1 MSQDDDNIGNS
12 SIKLN
17 NVSKP
22 SQNLLQIWIQKHAD
36 LLANERKVEQDEARL
51 LLSNCPPKQLER
63 HGLAILGLGV
73 LSISVGLGGKTLIEL
88 ERPIAFHSSST
99 FPPHQ
104 LRPGDIVQIEDNGLD
119 PTQQGGK
126 SAKSKSAKS
135 KSNDGDA
142 NHAADQGL
150 GGVVFRVT
158 DTKIIVAASSKGLD
172 PSDLPPRIR
181 VVKVAND
188 STFDRM
194 EWTLTRLAKA
204 LNISVKTAKRNFDAE
219 SSDEEDGKT
228 EAAGQ
233 DSAVIPSTSNS
244 SGPPSTLISA
254 LVGQTAPKWKD
265 WPEEEELRLFNENL
279 NASQI
284 KAIKFALSANDFAL
298 IHGPPGTG
306 KTTAV
311 AEMVLQLAVV
321 HQKRV
326 LVCGASNLAA
336 DNLLERILCKGGDVL
351 KRSHIGI
358 TRIGHPARVLQSLM
372 TATLDYQSQHS
383 SEGELVK
390 DVRKELESA
399 LSSMR
404 PKDSAAGNKSTSY
417 RGQASSKSQK
427 LRGSERKEK
436 REEIKLLRKEFRKRE
451 RGLLRAVLQRASIV
465 VCTCHGAGAKQLDGI
480 DFDVVVI
487 DEACQAIEATCWT
500 PIMKAKQNGKLIL
513 AGDHLQLP
521 PTVKGYRHSQF
532 KKHIGK
538 SNETKK
544 GSDSTE
550 AAKAGNE
557 DTANGSGAEEEEE
570 EEQYTSKEDIKRTR
584 LRPPQSLET
593 TLFSRLLGMYGQG
606 CKALLD
612 TQYRMNEEIMQ
623 FPNSALYE
631 NRIKA
636 HESCAK
642 IRLAEVEDY
651 DAGQSEEE
659 EETNNAPIVFYD
671 TAGCEMYESQQSE
684 DDASSGGKASIFQFD
699 SRANLHEVE
708 LVVQHVELLIKNGL
722 APEKISIL
730 SPYNLQVSA
739 LADRLRGSKT
749 SKDSKDTIRSAM
761 EKVMIGSVD
770 SMQGMENEVV
780 IVSLVRSNEQRSV
793 GFLAEKRRLNVA
805 MTRAK
810 RQLCIVGDS
819 DTIAGAGDEY
829 LKDWMN
835 FLEENAMIEPV
846 IV

>member
-1 MSQDDDNIGNS
+1 MSQDGDNVNTS
-12 SIKLN
+12 SRSVKLN
-17 NVSKP
+17 SVSKP

-104 LRPGDIVQIEDNGLD
+104 LRPGDIVQIEDNSID

-126 SAKSKSAKS
+126 SAKGKSTKS
-135 KSNDGDA
+135 KTNDGDA
-142 NHAADQGL
+142 NHTADQGL
-150 GGVVFRVT
+150 GGVIFRVT

-172 PSDLPPRIR
+172 PSDLPARIK

-194 EWTLTRLAKA
+194 EWTLTRLAKI
-204 LNISVKTAKRNFDAE
+204 LNISVKTAKRSFDAE
-219 SSDEEDGKT
+219 SSDDE
-228 EAAGQ
+228 EAADQ
-233 DSAVIPSTSNS
+233 DSVVIPSTATNS
-244 SGPPSTLISA
+244 GQSSTLVPT
-254 LVGQTAPKWKD
+254 LVGQTAPTWRN

-284 KAIKFALSANDFAL
+284 EAIKFALTANDFAL

-311 AEMVLQLAVV
+311 AEMVLQLAIV

-336 DNLLERILCKGGDVL
+336 DNLLERIVSKGGDVL

-383 SEGELVK
+383 SEGGLVK

-404 PKDSAAGNKSTSY
+404 PKDTAAGNKSTSY

-465 VCTCHGAGAKQLDGI
+465 VSTCHGAGAKQLDGI

-487 DEACQAIEATCWT
+487 DEACQATEATCWT
-500 PIMKAKQNGKLIL
+500 PILKAKQDGQLIL

-532 KKHIGK
+532 KKHSGNPKRNSEGK
-538 SNETKK
+538 EKEEKSAEDSKSGDDDA
-544 GSDSTE
+544 GS
-550 AAKAGNE
+550 
-557 DTANGSGAEEEEE
+557 GSGAEEEE
-570 EEQYTSKEDIKRTR
+570 QYSSKQVIKRTR

-606 CKALLD
+606 CKVLLD
-612 TQYRMNEEIMQ
+612 TQYRMNEEIMN

-631 NRIKA
+631 NKIKA

-642 IRLAEVEDY
+642 IRLADVEGY
-651 DAGQSEEE
+651 DIGNSEEE
-659 EETNNAPIVFYD
+659 ETDNAPIVFYD
-671 TAGCEMYESQQSE
+671 TAGCEMYESRQSE
-684 DDASSGGKASIFQFD
+684 EDAGSGGKASIFQFD

-708 LVVQHVELLIKNGL
+708 LVAQHVELLIKNGL

-749 SKDSKDTIRSAM
+749 SKDSKDAIRTAM
-761 EKVMIGSVD
+761 EKVAIGSVD

-780 IVSLVRSNEQRSV
+780 IISLVRSNEQRNV

-829 LKDWMN
+829 LKQWMA